1 MKTDKIN
8 FNEKFSKFNDYWS
21 PRIIAELNDY
31 QFKVVKIKDEF
42 VWHSHTHTD
51 EAFIVLSGEMWIK
64 LTNKEI
70 HLSKGEMFV
79 VPKGIDHKPYAKNE
93 CQVLIVEPKGVVNT
107 GENHGELTKINEEW
121 I

>member
-1 MKTDKIN
+1 MGINKIN
-8 FNEKFSKFNDYWS
+8 FNDKFDKISRFWS
-21 PRIIAELNDY
+21 PKIIAELNGY
-31 QFKVVKIKDEF
+31 QFKLAKFKDDF
-42 VWHSHTHTD
+42 IRHNHPDTD

>member
-1 MKTDKIN
+1 MNIDKIN
-8 FNEKFSKFNDYWS
+8 FNQKFSKFNDYWS

-42 VWHSHTHTD
+42 VWHSHRNTD
-51 EAFIVLSGEMWIK
+51 EAFIVLDGEMWIK
-64 LTNKEI
+64 FIDKEI

-79 VPKGIDHKPYAKNE
+79 VPKGVEHKPHAIQE
-93 CQVLIVEPKGVVNT
+93 CQVLIVEPKGVINT
-107 GENHGELTKINEEW
+107 GDNNGELTKTNEEW

>member
-21 PRIIAELNDY
+21 PRIITELNDY

-107 GENHGELTKINEEW
+107 GENQGELTKINEEW

>member
-1 MKTDKIN
+1 MITNKIN

-51 EAFIVLSGEMWIK
+51 EAFIVLDGEMWIK
-64 LTNKEI
+64 FTNKEI

-79 VPKGIDHKPYAKNE
+79 VPKGIDHKPYAKKE
-93 CQVLIVEPKGVVNT
+93 CKVLIIEPKGVINT
-107 GENHGELTKINEEW
+107 GENYGELTKTNEKW